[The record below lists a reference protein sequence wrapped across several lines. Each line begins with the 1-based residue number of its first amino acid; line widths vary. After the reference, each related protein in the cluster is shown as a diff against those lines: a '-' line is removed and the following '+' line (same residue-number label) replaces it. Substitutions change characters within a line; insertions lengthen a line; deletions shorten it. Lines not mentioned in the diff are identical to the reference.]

1 MRVQPAAMTEF
12 RNVRRHAFDFNEAHD
27 TLGGLNQAAIED
39 AVGYSDGVRRLMDK
53 SDGIAAS
60 GMVSAAVL
68 ASMVQM
74 LVVKGVLTPEE
85 VHEVYDTALFMLEKQ
100 QSAAGSDMDGVYA
113 AARQVIEE
121 MLKR

>member
-1 MRVQPAAMTEF
+1 MDRS
-12 RNVRRHAFDFNEAHD
+12 
-27 TLGGLNQAAIED
+27 D
-39 AVGYSDGVRRLMDK
+39 A
-53 SDGIAAS
+53 IAAS

-68 ASMVQM
+68 ASLVQM
-74 LVVKGVLTPEE
+74 LVVKGALTPEE
-85 VHEVYDTALFMLEKQ
+85 VHEVYDTALFMLERQ